1 MTKSKHSVKRSLFAT
16 VTALALF
23 ATACG
28 GGGAAP
34 TSEQASA
41 AKAAAEVNIGA
52 LDLNDDLATTELLNA
67 ADGSITTLS
76 DVVTGDRPVLV
87 WYWAPH

>member
-1 MTKSKHSVKRSLFAT
+1 VNKRKRKGRILSAT
-16 VTALALF
+16 VASLALF

-28 GGGAAP
+28 GGGA
-34 TSEQASA
+34 TSVELNAAASA
-41 AKAAAEVNIGA
+41 AETNTPQLQLTEDIGSSQL
-52 LDLNDDLATTELLNA
+52 LDT
-67 ADGSITTLS
+67 ADGSIASLA